1 MGGILGC
8 MFTAIF
14 ADNDVVTMS
23 GGEPIAGTR
32 WQNVNYPIIFNFM
45 NK

>member
-8 MFTAIF
+8 IFTAIF

-23 GGEPIAGTR
+23 GGAPIPGTR
-32 WQNVNYPIIFNFM
+32 WENVNYPIIFLFI
-45 NK
+45 KQ